1 MRAFA
6 GRLMCLALFSA
17 SVGVGAIAADRPAVI
32 ELFTSQGCSS
42 CPPADALLVE
52 LARDNPGYITLSL
65 PVDYWDYIGW
75 KDTLADPA
83 FSARQKA
90 YAQSRGDNH
99 VYTPQVVVDGLVH
112 AVGSDKAEIVAAV
125 DSCFGRQG
133 ALGVAL
139 QTKAVPSGLSV
150 DVGSAPDGA
159 PKAGAVWIFQTLH
172 HRTVTIGRG
181 ENSGRTI
188 AYTNVVRHM
197 RKVGD
202 WNGAPVHFD
211 IPQKDLAAP
220 DADGYVVLLQAVSD
234 DRPGA
239 ILAAAQGH

>member
-1 MRAFA
+1 M
-6 GRLMCLALFSA
+6 
-17 SVGVGAIAADRPAVI
+17 
-32 ELFTSQGCSS
+32 
-42 CPPADALLVE
+42 
-52 LARDNPGYITLSL
+52 
-65 PVDYWDYIGW
+65 
-75 KDTLADPA
+75 
-83 FSARQKA
+83 
-90 YAQSRGDNH
+90 
-99 VYTPQVVVDGLVH
+99 
-112 AVGSDKAEIVAAV
+112 
-125 DSCFGRQG
+125 
-133 ALGVAL
+133 
-139 QTKAVPSGLSV
+139 
-150 DVGSAPDGA
+150 
-159 PKAGAVWIFQTLH
+159 
-172 HRTVTIGRG
+172 TIGRG